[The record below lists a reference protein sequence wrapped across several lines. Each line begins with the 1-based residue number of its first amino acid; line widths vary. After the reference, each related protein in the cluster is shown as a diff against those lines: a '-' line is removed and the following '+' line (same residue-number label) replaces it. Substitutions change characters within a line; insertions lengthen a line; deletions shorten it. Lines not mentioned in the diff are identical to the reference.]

1 MPLVLF
7 SQAVEHI
14 CHISRIFQ
22 KPAGNALLIGVG
34 GSAKQSIS
42 ILFVFL
48 HEISYFQITVKC
60 N

>member
-14 CHISRIFQ
+14 CHTSRIFQ

-48 HEISYFQITVKC
+48 HEISNFKITVKC

>member
-42 ILFVFL
+42 ILSVFL
-48 HEISYFQITVKC
+48 NEIS
-60 N
+60 